1 MSEYSESRSGGT
13 ERWRQDKAALAT
25 SLVECEEAVRR
36 LQAEQGAILAEME
49 SRGTMA
55 EYGYSTLDALQIDL
69 LRISRQEAKRRT
81 ARAMACHDVR
91 GIGSS
96 VLPAAAPATAAAF
109 AEGAIGT
116 EHVDT
121 ILKTVSDIPALV
133 PADEAADYEGTL
145 VELAKKAEPRHV
157 RKAGAAILARLD
169 QDGKPP
175 NDEEQAKPKREL
187 RWGWR
192 RNGRLAFSGEFD
204 PETGQQFL
212 AALSPLSKPRPAQ
225 DGERDARTTAERNG
239 DAFAELIGLTLASGE
254 LPVQGGERPNV
265 VVTLSYDALKAALE
279 QHGQA
284 MLGDLPIT
292 AQQARYWACDAGVI
306 PAVLG
311 SEGEILDLGRKER
324 LVTLAQRRALELRDK
339 GCIKCGRP
347 PKWCH
352 AHHIIHWLDLGPT
365 DIDNLCLLCTACHRL
380 IHHSEWR
387 IEMQPDG
394 IPLCIPPP
402 WMARAGPRAA

>member
-1 MSEYSESRSGGT
+1 MIEYGESAFSDT
-13 ERWRQDKAALAT
+13 EWWRQDKAALAT
-25 SLVECEEAVRR
+25 ALAEREEAIRR
-36 LQAEQGAILAEME
+36 LQAEQGAILAEMQ

-55 EYGYSTLDALQIDL
+55 EYGYPTLDALQIDL
-69 LRISRQEAKRRT
+69 LRISRQEANRRT
-81 ARAMACHDVR
+81 TRALACHDIR
-91 GIGSS
+91 GIGSI
-96 VLPAAAPATAAAF
+96 VMPAAAPATAAAF

-121 ILKTVSDIPALV
+121 ILKTVNDIPADV
-133 PADEAADYEGTL
+133 PADEIADYERTL
-145 VELAKKAEPRHV
+145 VELARDAEPRHV

-169 QDGKPP
+169 QDGTPP
-175 NDEEQAKPKREL
+175 DDEEKARPKREL

-192 RNGRLAFSGEFD
+192 RDGRLAFSGEFD
-204 PETGQQFL
+204 TETGQQFL
-212 AALSPLSKPRPAQ
+212 AALSPLSKPQPAK
-225 DGERDARTTAERNG
+225 DGERDTRTTTERNG
-239 DAFAELIGLTLASGE
+239 DALADLIGLTLTTGE

-311 SEGEILDLGRKER
+311 SQGEILDLGRKER
-324 LVTLAQRRALELRDK
+324 LVTLGQRRALELRDK

-347 PKWCH
+347 AKWCH
-352 AHHIIHWLDLGPT
+352 AHHIISWLDLGPT
-365 DIDNLCLLCTACHRL
+365 DLDNLCLLCTACHRL

-387 IEMQPDG
+387 IEMSPNG
-394 IPLCIPPP
+394 IPLCIPPS

>member
-1 MSEYSESRSGGT
+1 MIERSESGSGGT
-13 ERWRQDKAALAT
+13 EWWRQDKAALAT
-25 SLVECEEAVRR
+25 SLVKREEAVRR
-36 LQAEQGAILAEME
+36 LQAEQGAILAEMA

-69 LRISRQEAKRRT
+69 LRISRQEANRRT
-81 ARAMACHDVR
+81 ARAMGCHDVR

-96 VLPAAAPATAAAF
+96 LVPAAAPATAAAF

-121 ILKTVSDIPALV
+121 ILKTVSDISAHV
-133 PADEAADYEGTL
+133 PA
-145 VELAKKAEPRHV
+145 
-157 RKAGAAILARLD
+157 
-169 QDGKPP
+169 
-175 NDEEQAKPKREL
+175 DEEQAKPKRDL

-225 DGERDARTTAERNG
+225 DGERDIRTTAERNG
-239 DAFAELIGLTLASGE
+239 DALAELIGLTLASGE

-265 VVTLSYDALKAALE
+265 IVTLSYDALKAALD
-279 QHGQA
+279 QRGQA
-284 MLGDLPIT
+284 MLGDLPIS

-311 SEGEILDLGRKER
+311 SEGEILDLGRNER

-339 GCIKCGRP
+339 CCIKCGRP

-387 IEMQPDG
+387 IEMRPNG

-402 WMARAGPRAA
+402 WMARAEPRAA